1 MESKFNRVFSIS
13 TLYPE
18 KSEKLP
24 QTGIIKL
31 PRKYEKVRQ
40 ISNGSFTSVFCVK
53 DRGKIG
59 TIYAAKFMKDQIK
72 NDNEEVEILKALQNC
87 EQIPKIIDVFHSDY
101 QTILITEYFAGK
113 NFCCCTTLFLLL
125 YNIIFIVVQHCLCC
139 CTTLFL
145 LLLKIICMIQV
156 L

>member
-1 MESKFNRVFSIS
+1 MKALCPEFNSFQINMVTMESKFNRVLSIS

-40 ISNGSFTSVFCVK
+40 ISNGSFTSVFCIK

-59 TIYAAKFMKDQIK
+59 TIYAAKFMKDKIK

-87 EQIPKIIDVFHSDY
+87 EQVPKIIDVFHSDY

-113 NFCCCTTLFLLL
+113 NFCCCR
-125 YNIIFIVVQHCLCC
+125 NLCG
-139 CTTLFL
+139 
-145 LLLKIICMIQV
+145 MIQV
-156 L
+156 

>member
-1 MESKFNRVFSIS
+1 MESKFNRVLSIS

-40 ISNGSFTSVFCVK
+40 ISNGSFTSVFCIK

-59 TIYAAKFMKDQIK
+59 TIYAAKFMKHKIK
-72 NDNEEVEILKALQNC
+72 NSKFPFRMPERPTSVHEHHIYV
-87 EQIPKIIDVFHSDY
+87 
-101 QTILITEYFAGK
+101 
-113 NFCCCTTLFLLL
+113 
-125 YNIIFIVVQHCLCC
+125 
-139 CTTLFL
+139 
-145 LLLKIICMIQV
+145 
-156 L
+156 

>member
-1 MESKFNRVFSIS
+1 MVTMESKFNRVLSIS

-40 ISNGSFTSVFCVK
+40 ISNGSFTSVFCIK

-59 TIYAAKFMKDQIK
+59 TIYAAKFMKDKIK

-87 EQIPKIIDVFHSDY
+87 EQVPKIIDVFHSDY
-101 QTILITEYFAGK
+101 QTILVTEYFAGR
-113 NFCCCTTLFLLL
+113 N
-125 YNIIFIVVQHCLCC
+125 
-139 CTTLFL
+139 L
-145 LLLKIICMIQV
+145 LLLFKFMWHDPSFMNIRKIFS
-156 L
+156 

>member
-1 MESKFNRVFSIS
+1 MVTMESKFNRALSIS

-40 ISNGSFTSVFCVK
+40 ISNGSFTSVFCIK

-59 TIYAAKFMKDQIK
+59 TIYAAKFMKDKIK

-87 EQIPKIIDVFHSDY
+87 EQVPKIIDVFHSDY

-113 NFCCCTTLFLLL
+113 N
-125 YNIIFIVVQHCLCC
+125 
-139 CTTLFL
+139 L
-145 LLLKIICMIQV
+145 LLLKSMWHSQKNYYDPKQDI